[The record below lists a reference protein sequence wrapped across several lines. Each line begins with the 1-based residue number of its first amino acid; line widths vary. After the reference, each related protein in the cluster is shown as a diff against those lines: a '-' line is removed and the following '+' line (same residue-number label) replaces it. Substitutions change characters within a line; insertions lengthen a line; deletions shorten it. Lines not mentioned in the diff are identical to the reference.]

1 MDELSTQ
8 WRLDS
13 LDDARQ
19 HIEKSTDK
27 IKKAMTQAVTGAIE
41 LGYVLRHVEETG
53 SYKEG
58 GYSTVNE
65 FAESEYGYSASQ
77 VSRFKTLNEQYSVGG
92 NSPELDDR
100 WSQYNQTN
108 LIEMLKLPE
117 NVREDIDPNMK
128 RDDLRQLTKDIE
140 QADEKAKEESFIQA
154 MTGEEKKDPLES
166 HIEDLLKHPKIKE
179 RFKDIFGQIV
189 NPGTERDINM
199 AFTET
204 GFQAIV
210 VESATFF
217 LKGNVI
223 KVMIGGETTDYS
235 WSQLVDVIRG
245 RLIVDRID
253 GYKPDEMYMELTG
266 EILEEKKPA
275 DNVEKAEKPKKETPK
290 QKTETKKAEKPE
302 DTHCEAEIE
311 EEKTETENPMPEPEV
326 DVVDPGEVEAETAP
340 HEHEMKARS
349 QKVIGKV
356 FGETKA
362 LHIYRT
368 GVTSSSEGPKDF
380 AEPIQIAVFDIDYC
394 PFCGVKL

>member
-77 VSRFKTLNEQYSVGG
+77 VSRFKTLNEQYSIGG
-92 NSPELDDR
+92 NSPELDDK

-140 QADEKAKEESFIQA
+140 QAEEKAKEESFIQA

-166 HIEDLLKHPKIKE
+166 HIEELLKHPKIKE

-189 NPGTERDINM
+189 SPGTERDINM
-199 AFTET
+199 AFTGT

-210 VESATFF
+210 VDSATFF

-235 WSQLVDVIRG
+235 WNQLVDAIREK
-245 RLIVDRID
+245 LIVDRID

-266 EILEEKKPA
+266 EVLEEEKPA

-290 QKTETKKAEKPE
+290 P
-302 DTHCEAEIE
+302 
-311 EEKTETENPMPEPEV
+311 KTETENPMPEPEV
-326 DVVDPGEVEAETAP
+326 DVVDPGEVEAKDTVHN
-340 HEHEMKARS
+340 HESKAITHE
-349 QKVIGKV
+349 VIGKV
-356 FGETKA
+356 YGESKT
-362 LHIYRT
+362 LHILRIGT
-368 GVTSSSEGPKDF
+368 TSSPDGPKKFDKP
-380 AEPIQIAVFDIDYC
+380 EMLAVFGIKYC
-394 PFCGVKL
+394 PYCGVEL

>member
-58 GYSTVNE
+58 GYGTVNE

-77 VSRFKTLNEQYSVGG
+77 VSRFKTLNEQYSIGG
-92 NSPELDDR
+92 NSPELDNK

-140 QADEKAKEESFIQA
+140 QAEEKAKEESFIQV

-189 NPGTERDINM
+189 SPGTERDINM
-199 AFTET
+199 AFTGT

-210 VESATFF
+210 VDSATFF

-235 WSQLVDVIRG
+235 WDQLVDAIRG
-245 RLIVDRID
+245 KLIVDRID

-266 EILEEKKPA
+266 EVLEEKKPA

-290 QKTETKKAEKPE
+290 PKTETKKAEKTE

-326 DVVDPGEVEAETAP
+326 DVVDPGEVEAKDIKDNQTCSITY
-340 HEHEMKARS
+340 RR
-349 QKVIGKV
+349 GDT
-356 FGETKA
+356 GEKWILEIDHDDQRATV
-362 LHIYRT
+362 LRNGDYIV
-368 GVTSSSEGPKDF
+368 GF
-380 AEPIQIAVFDIDYC
+380 NIDYC
-394 PFCGVKL
+394 PKCGKKL